1 MANLSRNLLAWYATN
16 QRDLPW
22 RRSRDPYAIWVAEI
36 MLQQTRV
43 ETVIPYYQ
51 RWMRRFPDVRTLA
64 RAGEQAI
71 LRGWEG
77 LGYYG
82 RALRLHQA
90 ARLVVAEFGGELPR
104 RRAELQILPGI
115 GAYTASAIAA
125 IAFGENEV
133 ALDGNLR
140 RVLSRLLDFDGDP
153 RSPAGERYLR
163 QQVTAWIP
171 DGQAGDFNQALMDLG
186 TAICRPRWPE
196 CGRCPLSG
204 ECAAFRRGTQSLRP
218 VRPERKP
225 IPERMAAAAVI
236 RRGQLVMIARR
247 PPGGLLG
254 GLWEFPG
261 GKAEADESIDQ
272 TLRREL
278 REELAIEVEV
288 IDSLGSFHHTYTHFQ
303 VTVCAFECRLT
314 GGPPQQLEH
323 TALRWVRPEAL
334 SRYPMGKVDRAIARR
349 WKAVHPSAPR
359 RSRPKAAGKVG

>member
-1 MANLSRNLLAWYATN
+1 MASLSRNLLAWYATD

-71 LRGWEG
+71 LRCWEG

-82 RALRLHQA
+82 RARRLHQA

-163 QQVTAWIP
+163 QQATAWIP

-186 TAICRPRWPE
+186 TAICRPRWPD

-236 RRGQLVMIARR
+236 RRGQWVMIARR

-288 IDSLGSFHHTYTHFQ
+288 IELAGVLSPHVYPLPGDGVCLRVSADERPAAAARAYGFALGP
-303 VTVCAFECRLT
+303 T
-314 GGPPQQLEH
+314 GGVEPLSDGQGRPGDCPPMEGC
-323 TALRWVRPEAL
+323 APLRATPE
-334 SRYPMGKVDRAIARR
+334 SPQG
-349 WKAVHPSAPR
+349 S
-359 RSRPKAAGKVG
+359 G

>member
-1 MANLSRNLLAWYATN
+1 MTLLSRKLLDWYAVHR
-16 QRDLPW
+16 RDLPW
-22 RRSRDPYAIWVAEI
+22 RRTRDPYAIWVAEI

-71 LRGWEG
+71 LGCWEG
-77 LGYYG
+77 LGYYS
-82 RALRLHQA
+82 RARSLHQA
-90 ARLVVAEFGGELPR
+90 ARFVVAELDGELPR
-104 RRAELQILPGI
+104 RRAELQLLPGI
-115 GAYTASAIAA
+115 GPYTASAIAA

-153 RSPAGERYLR
+153 RAAAGQHHLR
-163 QQVTAWIP
+163 QQALAWIP
-171 DGQAGDFNQALMDLG
+171 DGRAGDFNQALMDLG
-186 TAICRPRWPE
+186 TQICRPRGPD
-196 CGRCPLSG
+196 CGQCPLAG

-218 VRPERKP
+218 ARPERKP
-225 IPERMAAAAVI
+225 IPEHLAAAAVI
-236 RRGQLVMIARR
+236 RRGRTVLIARR

-261 GKAEADESIDQ
+261 GKAEPGESIDQ

-278 REELAIEVEV
+278 REEMAIDVELL
-288 IDSLGSFHHTYTHFQ
+288 DSLGCYVHAYTHFK
-303 VTVCAFECRLT
+303 VSVYAFECRLK
-314 GGPPQQLEH
+314 GNLPQLLEH

-334 SRYPMGKVDRAIARR
+334 RRFPMGKVDRQIARR
-349 WKAVHPSAPR
+349 WSRQAKSAG
-359 RSRPKAAGKVG
+359 RPAP